1 MREETSR
8 IIEAYAAQGAE
19 AMSGKGG
26 FWIKDRGFVSL
37 AQARKETGINEAQK
51 REARQVQGAWGEYG
65 WLAAINGAR
74 G

>member
-8 IIEAYAAQGAE
+8 IIEAYADCGINACTA
-19 AMSGKGG
+19 KGG
-26 FWIKDRGFVSL
+26 FFVEGRGFVSL
-37 AQARKETGINEAQK
+37 AQARKETGINMAQK
-51 REARQVQGAWGEYG
+51 REASQVQGAWGEYG